1 LIYVKACVSRKM
13 KVNRNAD
20 KQKHY
25 FRNQKATRM
34 SKTYKIA
41 ALKGDGIGPE
51 VTEATVRVLEAV
63 QDKSTFKLNFLYGEA
78 GYHCIAQYGTNLPK
92 ETIELIKQTDACLKG
107 PMTTPE
113 EPGAP
118 VSVAVT
124 LRRMFNL
131 YANVRPCKSFP
142 SVESLK
148 PNIDLIVVRENTEGL
163 YSGAESLLA
172 PGVGVALRI
181 ITHDASL
188 KIAEFAFKLAAQR
201 RKHLTYVHK
210 GNILRIT
217 DGIFKDA
224 VKEAQKKY
232 PDIEVDDLHIDAAT
246 MQLIKKPEAY
256 DVMVTTNLFG
266 DILSDEAAQV
276 TGSLG
281 LAAGANIGESYGMFE
296 PVHGSAPKYAGMNR
310 VNPIA
315 TIMAGAMMLDYLGEK
330 AAATKIETAVIAV
343 LKEGKVRTADL
354 GGSATTSEMADAI
367 VAKVKAAKK

>member
-1 LIYVKACVSRKM
+1 M
-13 KVNRNAD
+13 
-20 KQKHY
+20 
-25 FRNQKATRM
+25 T
-34 SKTYKIA
+34 KTHNIA
-41 ALKGDGIGPE
+41 VLKGDGIGPE
-51 VTEATVRVLEAV
+51 VTEAAVKVLNAV
-63 QDKSTFKLNFLYGEA
+63 QETSQNLKLNYLYGEA
-78 GYHCIAQYGTNLPK
+78 GYHCIATHGTNLPK
-92 ETIELIKQTDACLKG
+92 ETIALLKCSDACLKG

-131 YANVRPCKSFP
+131 YANVRPCRSFP
-142 SVESLK
+142 SVEALK
-148 PNIDLIVVRENTEGL
+148 PNLDFVIVRENTEGL
-163 YSGAESLLA
+163 YSGVEYEVA

-181 ITHDASL
+181 ITKEASQR
-188 KIAEFAFKLAAQR
+188 IAEFAFKLAEKR

-224 VKEAQKKY
+224 VKAASQKH
-232 PDIEVDDLHIDAAT
+232 PNVTIDELHIDAAT
-246 MQLIKKPEAY
+246 MQLIKKPETF
-256 DVMVTTNLFG
+256 DVIVTTNLFG

-281 LAAGANIGESYGMFE
+281 LAAGANIGETYGMLE
-296 PVHGSAPKYAGMNR
+296 PVHGSAPKYAGQNR

-315 TIMAGAMMLDYLGEK
+315 TIMAASMMLDYLGEK
-330 AAATKIETAVIAV
+330 KAAAQIENAVMNV

-354 GGSATTSEMADAI
+354 GGSAATSEMSDAI
-367 VAKVKAAKK
+367 ARKVRLQSQLSKSRA

>member
-1 LIYVKACVSRKM
+1 
-13 KVNRNAD
+13 
-20 KQKHY
+20 
-25 FRNQKATRM
+25 
-34 SKTYKIA
+34 
-41 ALKGDGIGPE
+41 
-51 VTEATVRVLEAV
+51 
-63 QDKSTFKLNFLYGEA
+63 
-78 GYHCIAQYGTNLPK
+78 
-92 ETIELIKQTDACLKG
+92 
-107 PMTTPE
+107 
-113 EPGAP
+113 
-118 VSVAVT
+118 
-124 LRRMFNL
+124 
-131 YANVRPCKSFP
+131 
-142 SVESLK
+142 
-148 PNIDLIVVRENTEGL
+148 
-163 YSGAESLLA
+163 
-172 PGVGVALRI
+172 VALRI

-188 KIAEFAFKLAAQR
+188 KIAEFAFKLARQR

-224 VKEAQKKY
+224 VKEAQKNY

-281 LAAGANIGESYGMFE
+281 LAAGANIGADYGMFE

-330 AAATKIETAVIAV
+330 DAAAKIETAVIAV

>member
-1 LIYVKACVSRKM
+1 
-13 KVNRNAD
+13 
-20 KQKHY
+20 
-25 FRNQKATRM
+25 M
-34 SKTYKIA
+34 SKAYSIA
-41 ALKGDGIGPE
+41 LLKGDDIGPE
-51 VTEATVRVLEAV
+51 VTEAAIKILQVV
-63 QDKSTFKLNFLYGEA
+63 QDSSKNLAFNFLYGEA
-78 GYHCIAQYGTNLPK
+78 GNHCIAEYGTNLPE
-92 ETIELIKQTDACLKG
+92 ETIALLKRSDACLKG

-131 YANVRPCKSFP
+131 YANVRPCRSFP
-142 SVESLK
+142 RVEALN
-148 PNIDLIVVRENTEGL
+148 PNIDLVVVRENTEGL
-163 YSGAESLLA
+163 YSGAEFELT

-181 ITHDASL
+181 ITKEASTR
-188 KIAEFAFKLAAQR
+188 ISEFAFKLAAER

-224 VKEAQKKY
+224 VKEVALKH
-232 PDIEVDDLHIDAAT
+232 PDVTVEELHVDAAT
-246 MQLIKKPEAY
+246 MQLIKRPESF
-256 DVMVTTNLFG
+256 DVIVTTNLFG

-281 LAAGANIGESYGMFE
+281 LAPGANIGDVYGMFE
-296 PVHGSAPKYAGMNR
+296 PVHGSAPKYKGQNR

-315 TIMAGAMMLDYLGEK
+315 TIMAASMMLDYLGEK
-330 AAATKIETAVIAV
+330 EAAARIDKAVMRV

-354 GGSATTSEMADAI
+354 GGSSTTSEMRDAI
-367 VAKVKAAKK
+367 ASKISAL